1 MIPEPGEDDRPALPP
16 LIVYEGGEGV
26 GKTTQIGLLAAHL
39 AARAVPCVSLREP
52 GGTPLGEEVRRL
64 VLSTDYSVSPR
75 AEALLFM
82 AARAE
87 LIQRIQAERR
97 QGRVVLLD
105 RFFLSTYAYQV
116 SGRGLAEEDIAMI
129 NDFATGGLKPDVTL
143 LLVLPVREGLARIDA
158 RGARDRME
166 SAGDDFHERVADAF
180 HDFTERVWKR
190 HDPVFG
196 DVLKVD
202 ATGPAD
208 HVFGRVLEKLRHFL
222 PETFDPPDGSHS

>member
-1 MIPEPGEDDRPALPP
+1 MTPSSGEGERPGLPP
-16 LIVYEGGEGV
+16 LIVFEGPEGV
-26 GKTTQIGLLAAHL
+26 GKTTQLRLLAEHL
-39 AARAVPCVSLREP
+39 AAAAVPSVALREP

-64 VLSTDYSVSPR
+64 VLSTEYSVSPR

-82 AARAE
+82 AARAQ
-87 LIQRIQAERR
+87 LIQRIQLERR
-97 QGRVVLLD
+97 AGRVVLLD

-166 SAGDDFHERVADAF
+166 SAGDEFHERVADAF

-196 DVLKVD
+196 DVLKVE
-202 ATGPAD
+202 ASGAPEE
-208 HVFGRVLEKLRHFL
+208 VFARVLDMLRHFL
-222 PETFDPPDGSHS
+222 PETFDPASGSHS